1 MSFIYMFEGIV
12 MTEELDNKKL
22 SHLIDHWVEHNESHI
37 KSFKDWAERAKKDG
51 FLEASEDIF
60 EAAKK
65 VEEANDLLTK
75 AKDGLFH
82 ID

>member
-1 MSFIYMFEGIV
+1 

-37 KSFKDWAERAKKDG
+37 NSFREWAERAKKDG
-51 FLEASEDIF
+51 FLEASENIF
-60 EAAKK
+60 EAAKT
-65 VEEANDLLTK
+65 VEEANDLLKK
-75 AKDGLFH
+75 AKEGLFH